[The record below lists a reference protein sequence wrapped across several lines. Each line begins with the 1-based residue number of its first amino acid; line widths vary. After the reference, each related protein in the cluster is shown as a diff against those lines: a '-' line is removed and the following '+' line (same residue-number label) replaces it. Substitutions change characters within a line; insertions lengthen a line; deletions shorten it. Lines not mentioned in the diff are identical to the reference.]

1 MKRHA
6 IYYAPPEGGFAA
18 AAAAWLGRDAA
29 GACAVEQPAQP
40 GIDLA
45 ALTAE
50 PRRYGFHGTLKPPFR
65 LAPGEDRDALEA
77 ALAAFAATRAPVE
90 AGPLAVARLGD
101 FLALV
106 PAEPL
111 ADLDALAGAVV
122 EAFEPFRAALTGAE
136 IARRRPERLTGRQ
149 RALLARYGYP
159 FVMDEFRFHLTL
171 TGALA
176 SPAPAVAEAAEAWF
190 APWLGTRFRVA
201 DICLFGEDEAGRFH
215 LLSRHALTG

>member
-18 AAAAWLGRDAA
+18 AAAAWLGWDAV
-29 GACAVEQPAQP
+29 GACAVEQPLLP

-65 LAPGEDRDALEA
+65 LAPGQSRGALEA

-90 AGPLAVARLGD
+90 AGPLAVTGLGD
-101 FLALV
+101 FLALA
-106 PAEPL
+106 PGEPL
-111 ADLDALAGAVV
+111 ADLDLLAGAVV
-122 EAFEPFRAALTGAE
+122 EAFEPFRAALTEAE

-149 RALLARYGYP
+149 RALLAHYGYP

-176 SPAPAVAEAAEAWF
+176 TPAPAVAEAAKDWF
-190 APWLGTRFRVA
+190 APWVGTRFCVA
-201 DICLFGEDEAGRFH
+201 DICLFGEDEAGRFR